1 MEFFFVFLNFIYLLI
16 FKNLKSFLFNP
27 NPAKI
32 EAPGMK
38 KNLHIVSLVVTL
50 YFISVTIPGW
60 AYQEIEVK
68 NGGTIQGKATLIG
81 KMPFPRIYHLILF
94 PNIDMCAEIDT
105 DDEMN
110 RVLDDF
116 KVSPDGGLKDVVVT
130 IQHVDAGKP
139 FNKEPINIV
148 AENCKFLPDVS
159 IIRQGETFKVDNLDA
174 VMHNSQVYQ
183 KERVKILLN
192 IPIPAEEVSDGKI
205 TFKKHS
211 KIMQMICG
219 MHEFMQTWGYRV
231 QNPYYSQ
238 TKIDGNFKIDNIP
251 PGEYKLTA
259 WHYLMKKQ
267 TQKIKIAAGET
278 VDLSFVFNADKG
290 VRPFYETMKSGR
302 IKKDAVYPGTAK
314 GKELGR

>member
-1 MEFFFVFLNFIYLLI
+1 
-16 FKNLKSFLFNP
+16 
-27 NPAKI
+27 
-32 EAPGMK
+32 MK
-38 KNLHIVSLVVTL
+38 KNLHILSLIVTL
-50 YFISVTIPGW
+50 FFISVTIPGW

-183 KERVKILLN
+183 KERGKILLN

-205 TFKKHS
+205 TFKKHY

-278 VDLSFVFNADKG
+278 VDLSFVFNADKV

>member
-1 MEFFFVFLNFIYLLI
+1 
-16 FKNLKSFLFNP
+16 
-27 NPAKI
+27 
-32 EAPGMK
+32 MK
-38 KNLHIVSLVVTL
+38 KNLLVLSLVFTL
-50 YFISVTIPGW
+50 SLVSVSIPGW

-139 FNKEPINIV
+139 FNKEPINIL

-183 KERVKILLN
+183 KERGKILLN

-205 TFKKHS
+205 TFKKHY

-259 WHYLMKKQ
+259 WHYLMKRQ

-278 VDLSFVFNADKG
+278 VDLSFVFNADKV

>member
-1 MEFFFVFLNFIYLLI
+1 
-16 FKNLKSFLFNP
+16 
-27 NPAKI
+27 
-32 EAPGMK
+32 MK
-38 KNLHIVSLVVTL
+38 KILSIVTL
-50 YFISVTIPGW
+50 IISISSLASTSGW
-60 AYQEIEVK
+60 AYQEMEVS
-68 NGGTIQGKATLIG
+68 NGGSIQGKVTLTG
-81 KMPFPRIYHLILF
+81 KMPYPRIYHLVLF

-110 RVLDDF
+110 RVLEDF

-130 IQHVDAGKP
+130 LEHVDAGKP
-139 FNKEPINIV
+139 FNKEPINIT
-148 AENCKFLPDVS
+148 AENCKFLPDVNV
-159 IIRQGETFKVDNLDA
+159 IRQGESFKIDNMDA

-183 KERVKILLN
+183 KERGKILLN

-205 TFKKHS
+205 TFKKKF

-231 QNPYYSQ
+231 QNPYYAQ

-251 PGEYKLTA
+251 PGEYKVTA
-259 WHYLMKKQ
+259 WHYLIKRQ
-267 TQKIKIAAGET
+267 SQKVKIAAGET
-278 VDLSFVFNADKG
+278 FDLNFEFDADK
-290 VRPFYETMKSGR
+290 VIRPFYETIKSGR

>member
-1 MEFFFVFLNFIYLLI
+1 
-16 FKNLKSFLFNP
+16 
-27 NPAKI
+27 
-32 EAPGMK
+32 MK
-38 KNLHIVSLVVTL
+38 KILSIITLIISISSLAST
-50 YFISVTIPGW
+50 SGW
-60 AYQEIEVK
+60 AYQEMEVS
-68 NGGTIQGKATLIG
+68 NGGSIQGKVTLTG
-81 KMPFPRIYHLILF
+81 KMPYPRIYHLILF

-110 RVLDDF
+110 RVLEDF

-130 IQHVDAGKP
+130 LEHVDAGKP
-139 FNKEPINIV
+139 FNKEPINIT
-148 AENCKFLPDVS
+148 AENCKFLPDVNV
-159 IIRQGETFKVDNLDA
+159 IRQGESFKIDNIDA

-183 KERVKILLN
+183 KERGKILLN

-205 TFKKHS
+205 TFKKKY

-231 QNPYYSQ
+231 QNPYYAQ

-251 PGEYKLTA
+251 PGEYKVTA
-259 WHYLMKKQ
+259 WHYLIKRQ
-267 TQKIKIAAGET
+267 SQKVKIAAGET
-278 VDLSFVFNADKG
+278 FDLNFEFDADK
-290 VRPFYETMKSGR
+290 VIRPFYETIKSGR

>member
-1 MEFFFVFLNFIYLLI
+1 
-16 FKNLKSFLFNP
+16 
-27 NPAKI
+27 
-32 EAPGMK
+32 MK
-38 KNLHIVSLVVTL
+38 KILSIVTL
-50 YFISVTIPGW
+50 IISISSLASTSGW
-60 AYQEIEVK
+60 AYQEMEVA
-68 NGGTIQGKATLIG
+68 NGGTIQGRVILSG
-81 KMPFPRIYHLILF
+81 EMPYPRIYHLILF

-110 RVLDDF
+110 RILEDF

-130 IQHVDAGKP
+130 LEHVDAGKP
-139 FNKEPINIV
+139 FNKEPINIT
-148 AENCKFLPDVS
+148 AENCKFLPDVNV
-159 IIRQGETFKVDNLDA
+159 ILQGESFKIDNIDA

-183 KERVKILLN
+183 KERGKILLN

-205 TFKKHS
+205 TFKRKY

-231 QNPYYSQ
+231 QNPYYAQ

-251 PGEYKLTA
+251 PGEYKVTA
-259 WHYLMKKQ
+259 WHYLIKRQ
-267 TQKIKIAAGET
+267 SQKVKIAAGET
-278 VDLSFVFNADKG
+278 FDLNFEFDANKVI
-290 VRPFYETMKSGR
+290 RPLYETIKSGR

>member
-1 MEFFFVFLNFIYLLI
+1 
-16 FKNLKSFLFNP
+16 
-27 NPAKI
+27 
-32 EAPGMK
+32 MK
-38 KNLHIVSLVVTL
+38 KNLHILSLIVTL
-50 YFISVTIPGW
+50 FFVSVTIPGW

-94 PNIDMCAEIDT
+94 PNIDMCAEVDT

-159 IIRQGETFKVDNLDA
+159 IIRQGEAFKVDNLDA

-183 KERVKILLN
+183 KERGKILLN

-205 TFKKHS
+205 TFKKHY

-278 VDLSFVFNADKG
+278 VDLSFVFDADKV

>member
-38 KNLHIVSLVVTL
+38 KNLHILSLIVTL
-50 YFISVTIPGW
+50 FFVSVTIPGW

-159 IIRQGETFKVDNLDA
+159 IIRQGENFKVDNLDA

-183 KERVKILLN
+183 KERGKILLN

-205 TFKKHS
+205 TFKKHY

-238 TKIDGNFKIDNIP
+238 TKIDGNFKIDNVP

-278 VDLSFVFNADKG
+278 VDLSFVFNADKV

>member
-1 MEFFFVFLNFIYLLI
+1 LYFIYLLI

-50 YFISVTIPGW
+50 YFVSVTIPGW
-60 AYQEIEVK
+60 AYQEVEVK

-183 KERVKILLN
+183 KERGKILLN

-205 TFKKHS
+205 TFKKHY

-267 TQKIKIAAGET
+267 TQKIKIASGET
-278 VDLSFVFNADKG
+278 VDLSFVFNADKV

-302 IKKDAVYPGTAK
+302 IKKDAVYPG
-314 GKELGR
+314 

>member
-1 MEFFFVFLNFIYLLI
+1 
-16 FKNLKSFLFNP
+16 
-27 NPAKI
+27 
-32 EAPGMK
+32 MK
-38 KNLHIVSLVVTL
+38 KILSIITLIISISSLAST
-50 YFISVTIPGW
+50 SGW
-60 AYQEIEVK
+60 AYQEMEVT
-68 NGGTIQGKATLIG
+68 NGGSIQGKVTLTG
-81 KMPFPRIYHLILF
+81 NMPYPRIYHLILF

-110 RVLDDF
+110 RVLEDF

-130 IQHVDAGKP
+130 LEHVDAGKP
-139 FNKEPINIV
+139 FNKEPINIT
-148 AENCKFLPDVS
+148 AENCKFLPDVNV
-159 IIRQGETFKVDNLDA
+159 IRQGESFKIDNVDA

-183 KERVKILLN
+183 KERGKILLN

-205 TFKKHS
+205 TFKKKY

-231 QNPYYSQ
+231 QNPYYAQ

-251 PGEYKLTA
+251 PGEYKVTA
-259 WHYLMKKQ
+259 WHYLIKRQ
-267 TQKIKIAAGET
+267 SQKVKIAAGET
-278 VDLSFVFNADKG
+278 FDLNFEFDADT
-290 VRPFYETMKSGR
+290 VIRPFYETIKSGR